1 MQGFLIVVG
10 ILLGLSGIVES
21 RRCISE
27 DEIDKLIERK
37 METIIQ
43 KYDRKIALL
52 EKRINSQENKIHSQE
67 KKIHSQAEKIRNL
80 EEKCFSSLDREK
92 ERENLIRFHMLPNH
106 GNSSTLQKNP
116 EQKTTNGYGAQERK
130 VRVASTS
137 DVVAFCAYMTT
148 TEHSPSLHHV
158 LVFDDV
164 RTNIGFAF
172 NRISG
177 MFTAPIDGAY
187 AFTWTI
193 FSDKHSYIFSQIV
206 INTQSFTSLITDS
219 DEISDYHSSTGL
231 IIVSL
236 NSGDVVY
243 IRTHPT
249 ERSNGNIFSGSIR
262 GRPSFSGWK
271 L

>member
-52 EKRINSQENKIHSQE
+52 EKRIDSQENKIHSQE
-67 KKIHSQAEKIRNL
+67 NKIHSQAEKIRNL

-130 VRVASTS
+130 VRGMGVDTS
-137 DVVAFCAYMTT
+137 SYGYSWFMIFVTSSDRD
-148 TEHSPSLHHV
+148 PS
-158 LVFDDV
+158 
-164 RTNIGFAF
+164 GFSF
-172 NRISG
+172 LKIDTYNSCIISILTK
-177 MFTAPIDGAY
+177 F
-187 AFTWTI
+187 
-193 FSDKHSYIFSQIV
+193 
-206 INTQSFTSLITDS
+206 IN
-219 DEISDYHSSTGL
+219 
-231 IIVSL
+231 V
-236 NSGDVVY
+236 
-243 IRTHPT
+243 
-249 ERSNGNIFSGSIR
+249 
-262 GRPSFSGWK
+262 
-271 L
+271 

>member
-1 MQGFLIVVG
+1 MQQLINGFL
-10 ILLGLSGIVES
+10 LSV
-21 RRCISE
+21 
-27 DEIDKLIERK
+27 
-37 METIIQ
+37 
-43 KYDRKIALL
+43 
-52 EKRINSQENKIHSQE
+52 
-67 KKIHSQAEKIRNL
+67 
-80 EEKCFSSLDREK
+80 FS
-92 ERENLIRFHMLPNH
+92 
-106 GNSSTLQKNP
+106 
-116 EQKTTNGYGAQERK
+116 
-130 VRVASTS
+130 VASTS
-137 DVVAFCAYMTT
+137 DMVAFWAYMTT

-249 ERSNGNIFSGSIR
+249 ERSHGNIFSGSIR

-271 L
+271 LWFFAMKIHKNKKLFTTFKRLYYYCDKI

>member
-1 MQGFLIVVG
+1 MQQLISGFL
-10 ILLGLSGIVES
+10 LSV
-21 RRCISE
+21 
-27 DEIDKLIERK
+27 
-37 METIIQ
+37 
-43 KYDRKIALL
+43 
-52 EKRINSQENKIHSQE
+52 
-67 KKIHSQAEKIRNL
+67 
-80 EEKCFSSLDREK
+80 FS
-92 ERENLIRFHMLPNH
+92 
-106 GNSSTLQKNP
+106 
-116 EQKTTNGYGAQERK
+116 
-130 VRVASTS
+130 VASTS

-219 DEISDYHSSTGL
+219 DEITDYHSSTSL

-236 NSGDVVY
+236 NRGDVVY

-249 ERSNGNIFSGSIR
+249 ERSHGNIFSGSIR

-271 L
+271 LWFSAMKIPKNKKLLTTFKRLYYYCDKI